1 MAGPLDLV
9 QLRTLVAIADCGG
22 FGRAATALHLS
33 QPTVSQHVRSLE
45 KRLGS
50 PVVEKDGR
58 RARLTPTGERLLA
71 EARRILAVHDDA
83 LDRLEA
89 LDERPLVIGSTE
101 TTAHQ
106 VLPELLGTIRDAFPG
121 RRVQFRIDR
130 SSKMQEGVARGEIDV
145 AVLLGIG
152 EGLAGTELGVLPLH
166 WWARSAQ
173 APAGPVPV
181 VAYVEPCGMRGR
193 ALERLSEAGRV
204 AEVVA
209 ESPTLEGVLAAA
221 RAGLGIAV
229 LPSGDDAPAG
239 LVRVRG
245 LPDLGTASVRLIGR
259 RGVDP
264 AVEATV
270 AEVATAFF
278 AGAAARP
285 EPQLERTIA
294 VADRFPSRI
303 ALGRAANPSVA
314 WSA

>member
-33 QPTVSQHVRSLE
+33 QPTVSQHVRALE
-45 KRLGS
+45 KRIGA

-58 RARLTPTGERLLA
+58 RARFTPAGERLLT
-71 EARRILAVHDDA
+71 EARRILTVHDDA
-83 LDRLEA
+83 LDRLDA
-89 LDERPLVIGSTE
+89 NDERPILVGSTE

-130 SSKMQEGVARGEIDV
+130 STQMEEGIARGELDV
-145 AVLLGIG
+145 AVLLGGG
-152 EGLAGTELGVLPLH
+152 EGLAGTELGVLPLQ
-166 WWARSAQ
+166 WWARNAIV
-173 APAGPVPV
+173 PAGTVPV
-181 VAYVEPCGMRGR
+181 VAYVEPCGMRRR
-193 ALERLSEAGRV
+193 ALERLAESGRA

-229 LPSGDDAPAG
+229 LPSADEAPSG
-239 LVRVRG
+239 LVRVSA

-270 AEVATAFF
+270 GTAATAFF
-278 AGAAARP
+278 AAHVTSA
-285 EPQLERTIA
+285 PQLERTIA
-294 VADRFPSRI
+294 RTDRFPSPI
-303 ALGRAANPSVA
+303 ALGRAARGSVA
-314 WSA
+314 WGA

>member
-45 KRLGS
+45 KRIGAA
-50 PVVEKDGR
+50 VVEKDGR
-58 RARLTPTGERLLA
+58 RARLTPSGERLLV

-89 LDERPLVIGSTE
+89 HDDRPLVIGSTE

-121 RRVQFRIDR
+121 RRVHFRIDR
-130 SSKMQEGVARGEIDV
+130 STRMEEGVARGEIDA

-152 EGLAGTELGVLPLH
+152 ESLAGAELGVLPLR

-173 APAGPVPV
+173 PPAGPVPL
-181 VAYVEPCGMRGR
+181 VAYNEPCGMRRR
-193 ALERLSEAGRV
+193 ALERLTDAGRV
-204 AEVVA
+204 ADVVA

-229 LPSGDDAPAG
+229 LPSGEDAPAG

-264 AVEATV
+264 TVEATV
-270 AEVATAFF
+270 TRVATAFF
-278 AGAAARP
+278 AASARG
-285 EPQLERTIA
+285 EPKAERTIA

-303 ALGRAANPSVA
+303 ALGRATNASVA